1 MLKGNIDIA
10 STREISGWAQDE
22 SQPKTPVSLVITENG
37 EFVGRVLANGYR
49 PDLEEAGIGNG
60 RYAFEFESPSVLAP
74 YISHVIRVRRE
85 THGAAPSGS
94 PPTPKTA
101 PHFDHGVEGTLA
113 TTLLP

>member
-60 RYAFEFESPSVLAP
+60 RYAFEFEFPSVLAP
-74 YISHVIRVRRE
+74 YISHVIRVRRG
-85 THGAAPSGS
+85 TDGAGAPGAT
-94 PPTPKTA
+94 PPPQSSYTSA
-101 PHFDHGVEGTLA
+101 QRG
-113 TTLLP
+113 